1 MISVHGEKEV
11 IAEGRVSSTDPNV
24 MVHFVRLGEGAV
36 TVWVDIVK
44 VPNAPL
50 WRPTSE
56 FEFIE
61 DAIGSTIAWPSATVA
76 SESFSSKNDLYFSL
90 LIVSMNDGNTP
101 YYDCFGRISLQV

>member
-11 IAEGRVSSTDPNV
+11 VEGHVSSTDPNA
-24 MVHFVRLGEGAV
+24 MVHFVRLGEGV
-36 TVWVDIVK
+36 IKVWVDIVK

-61 DAIGSTIAWPSATVA
+61 DAIGSTIAWPSANVTA
-76 SESFSSKNDLYFSL
+76 ESSLSKNDLYFFL

-101 YYDCFGRISLQV
+101 YYDCFGRILLQV